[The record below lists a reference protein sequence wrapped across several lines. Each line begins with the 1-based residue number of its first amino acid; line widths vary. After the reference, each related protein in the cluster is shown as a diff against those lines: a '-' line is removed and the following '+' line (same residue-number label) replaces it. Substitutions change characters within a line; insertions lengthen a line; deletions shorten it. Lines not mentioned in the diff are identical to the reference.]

1 LAQLTLDDT
10 AYQQSCNGRV
20 NVFLLLPSRAIP
32 GTGLEPATGT
42 ALARIRHCP
51 FETFRFFLVS
61 PTLVS
66 AMTLPQNTR
75 TFLAFLFLIFA
86 SALCAEPA
94 AAATAKNS
102 GLVAA
107 PASIDFGR
115 VQVGQSKTQFE
126 TLTNNAT
133 NGLTVYSSTMTG
145 AGFTVSGLTLPLT
158 IAAGQSYT
166 FSLTF
171 TPQTSGAASGSLGL
185 SSRNGHA
192 KLAVALTGNATANG
206 TLTVSPAT
214 LNFGNV
220 TVGTGKPLQA
230 SLGASGTSVQVSS
243 GTISTSEFTISGI
256 TFPVTIAAGSSV
268 PFTMTFA
275 PQASGTATATASFAS
290 DASNSPTAQTLTGT
304 GVAAPQHD
312 VTLQWSPSNS
322 QDVVGY
328 NVYRGATTGGPYTK
342 LNPALDASTAYDDGS
357 VASGQTYYYVT
368 TAVDNTGLE
377 STYSNQVKA
386 VIPTP

>member
-1 LAQLTLDDT
+1 
-10 AYQQSCNGRV
+10 
-20 NVFLLLPSRAIP
+20 
-32 GTGLEPATGT
+32 
-42 ALARIRHCP
+42 
-51 FETFRFFLVS
+51 
-61 PTLVS
+61 
-66 AMTLPQNTR
+66 M
-75 TFLAFLFLIFA
+75 
-86 SALCAEPA
+86 
-94 AAATAKNS
+94 
-102 GLVAA
+102 
-107 PASIDFGR
+107 DFGS
-115 VQVGQSKTQFE
+115 VQVGQSKTQLE

-133 NGLTVYSSTMTG
+133 NGLVVYSSTMTG
-145 AGFTVSGLTLPLT
+145 SGFTVSGLSLPLS

-171 TPQTSGAASGSLGL
+171 TPQTSGATTGTLAL
-185 SSRNGHA
+185 SSHNGRA
-192 KLAVALTGNATANG
+192 KLSIPLTGNATANG

-214 LNFGNV
+214 LSFGNV
-220 TVGTGKPLQA
+220 TVGTGKALQG

-243 GTISTSEFTISGI
+243 GTVSTSEFTISGI
-256 TFPVTIAAGSSV
+256 TFPVTVAAGSSV

-290 DASNSPTAQTLTGT
+290 DASNSPTSQSLSGT

-342 LNPALDASTAYDDGS
+342 LNAALDASTAYDDAS
-357 VASGQTYYYVT
+357 VAGGQTYYYVT

-377 STYSNQVKA
+377 STYSNQVTA